1 MARRSTVQHGP
12 RIGGDPGL
20 PVRSDPADFDAPPPR
35 RSRRGSWSGGG
46 GRWLVWAG
54 RIILWALIVVIVVN
68 GIRAPFERF
77 TGQNAAAPNEAVQQD
92 SGFPTERGMAF
103 AAQFAGV
110 YLNFS
115 PEDAVSR
122 SGKLAAFTADDMDQ
136 QLGWDGNGKLGA
148 VAIQPYDIEVV
159 DSTNAIVTV
168 AFQSGT
174 RRLHLSV
181 PVYYSGGESGQ
192 GGERFV
198 VSGWPAI
205 LPAPAPA
212 ELPQVAVP
220 EGDDAAAAELKPQLE
235 LFFRNYAS
243 GNMAELQRYVTAGTS
258 LPSFA
263 GAFTFGE
270 LKSVVVPV
278 GGAIREIQAVVVWVV
293 PNGAAP
299 SAEPDATDPNAS
311 AGRLQQA
318 YRLTVEK
325 QGDKWYVDDIRGA
338 GRSVG

>member
-12 RIGGDPGL
+12 RIAGDPEL
-20 PVRSDPADFDAPPPR
+20 SVRSDTADFDTPPPR
-35 RSRRGSWSGGG
+35 RPRRGGWSGGG
-46 GRWLVWAG
+46 GRWLVWTG

-77 TGQNAAAPNEAVQQD
+77 TGQNTAAPNETVQPESD
-92 SGFPTERGMAF
+92 FPTERGMAF

-122 SGKLAAFTADDMDQ
+122 SGKLAAFVADGMDQ

-148 VAIQPYDIEVV
+148 VAIQPYDIEVT
-159 DSTNAIVTV
+159 DDANAVVTV
-168 AFQSGT
+168 AFQTGT

-181 PVYYSGGESGQ
+181 PLYYSSDGS
-192 GGERFV
+192 RFV

-212 ELPQVAVP
+212 DLPQVAEP
-220 EGDDAAAAELKPQLE
+220 ESDDAAATELKPQLE
-235 LFFRNYAS
+235 GFFRNYAS
-243 GNMAELQRYVTAGTS
+243 GNGAELQRYVTAGTS

-263 GAFTFGE
+263 GAFTFAE
-270 LKSVVVPV
+270 LKSVTVPV
-278 GGAIREIQAVVVWVV
+278 GGATREIQAVVVWVL
-293 PNGAAP
+293 PDGATPAAD
-299 SAEPDATDPNAS
+299 SIATDAS
-311 AGRLQQA
+311 AGAGRLQQA
-318 YRLTVEK
+318 YRLTVVK

-338 GRSVG
+338 GRAVG

>member
-12 RIGGDPGL
+12 RIAGDPGL
-20 PVRSDPADFDAPPPR
+20 SARPEHDFDAPPPHR
-35 RSRRGSWSGGG
+35 PRRGGWSGGG
-46 GRWLVWAG
+46 GRWLVWTG

-77 TGQNAAAPNEAVQQD
+77 TGQNAAAPNAAAQPG
-92 SGFPTERGMAF
+92 SSFPADRGMAF

-115 PEDAVSR
+115 PDDAVSR
-122 SGKLAAFTADDMDQ
+122 SGKLAAFMADGMDQ
-136 QLGWDGNGKLGA
+136 QMGWDGNGKLGA
-148 VAIQPYDIEVV
+148 VAIQPYDIQVS
-159 DSTNAIVTV
+159 DDNNAIVTV
-168 AFQSGT
+168 AFQSGS

-181 PVYYSGGESGQ
+181 PLYYSDD
-192 GGERFV
+192 RFV

-212 ELPQVAVP
+212 ELPQVAAP
-220 EGDDAAAAELKPQLE
+220 ESDDVAAAELKPQLE
-235 LFFRNYAS
+235 GFFRYYAL
-243 GNMAELQRYVTAGTS
+243 GNTVELQRYVTAGTS
-258 LPSFA
+258 LPTFA

-278 GGAIREIQAVVVWVV
+278 GGATREIQAVVVWIV
-293 PNGAAP
+293 PDGTPPADEANNPEAV
-299 SAEPDATDPNAS
+299 S
-311 AGRLQQA
+311 GRLQQA

-338 GRSVG
+338 GRAVG

>member
-1 MARRSTVQHGP
+1 
-12 RIGGDPGL
+12 
-20 PVRSDPADFDAPPPR
+20 
-35 RSRRGSWSGGG
+35 
-46 GRWLVWAG
+46 
-54 RIILWALIVVIVVN
+54 
-68 GIRAPFERF
+68 
-77 TGQNAAAPNEAVQQD
+77 
-92 SGFPTERGMAF
+92 MAF

-122 SGKLAAFTADDMDQ
+122 SSKLSAFVAEGMDQ

-148 VAIQPYDIEVV
+148 VAIQPYDIEVT
-159 DSTNAIVTV
+159 DANNAVVTV
-168 AFQSGT
+168 AFQTGP

-181 PVYYSGGESGQ
+181 PIYYSTGDAGR
-192 GGERFV
+192 RFV

-212 ELPQVAVP
+212 QLPQAAVP
-220 EGDDAAAAELKPQLE
+220 ETDDAATAELKPQLE
-235 LFFRNYAS
+235 GFFRNYAS
-243 GNMAELQRYVTAGTS
+243 GNTAELQRYVTAGTS

-263 GAFTFGE
+263 GAFTFAE

-278 GGAIREIQAVVVWVV
+278 GGATREIEAVVVWIV
-293 PNGAAP
+293 PGAVA
-299 SAEPDATDPNAS
+299 STTPDAAAGSGTAD
-311 AGRLQQA
+311 GRLQQA

-338 GRSVG
+338 GRVVG

>member
-12 RIGGDPGL
+12 RTTGGPELSAHPDTGY
-20 PVRSDPADFDAPPPR
+20 DAPPPR
-35 RSRRGSWSGGG
+35 RPRRGGWSGGG
-46 GRWLVWAG
+46 GRWLVWTG
-54 RIILWALIVVIVVN
+54 RIVLWALIVVIVVN

-77 TGQNAAAPNEAVQQD
+77 TGQNAAAPNESAQVG
-92 SGFPTERGMAF
+92 SGFPDDQAMAF

-122 SGKLAAFTADDMDQ
+122 SSKLAAFVAEGMDQ

-148 VAIQPYDIEVV
+148 VAIQPYDIEVA
-159 DSTNAIVTV
+159 DDANAVVTV
-168 AFQSGT
+168 AFQSGP

-181 PVYYSGGESGQ
+181 PVYYSGGDDGR
-192 GGERFV
+192 RFV

-212 ELPQVAVP
+212 QLPQVAGP
-220 EGDDAAAAELKPQLE
+220 ETDDAATAELKPQLE
-235 LFFRNYAS
+235 GFFRNYAS
-243 GNMAELQRYVTAGTS
+243 GNTAELQRYVTAGTS

-263 GAFTFGE
+263 GAFSFAE

-278 GGAIREIQAVVVWVV
+278 GGATREIEAVVVWVV
-293 PNGAAP
+293 PGSAP
-299 SAEPDATDPNAS
+299 ASTDPDVTAEPGVTD
-311 AGRLQQA
+311 GRLQQA

-338 GRSVG
+338 GRVVG